1 MNRLDVLRGCDLFHG
16 LSDEQLGV
24 VEKLC
29 TTEVFEPG
37 ENLGKQGC
45 KQDKIFVIEEGTVA
59 IILEVGPLSQ
69 RQVQAASKF
78 DVVCWSGAIEP
89 NICTATA
96 RAIEKTKVLA
106 LNGKEFCGVCL
117 THPDMG
123 GRMCRGVARVI
134 ADRLR
139 QAYIQLLGV
148 TSQD

>member
-1 MNRLDVLRGCDLFHG
+1 MNKLDVLTGCDLFHG

-29 TTEVFEPG
+29 TTELFEPG
-37 ENLGKQGC
+37 ANLGKQGC

-96 RAIEKTKVLA
+96 RAIEKTKVLTFD
-106 LNGKEFCGVCL
+106 GKEFCQLCL
-117 THPDMG
+117 THPDIG
-123 GRMCRGVARVI
+123 CKVCWGVARVI
-134 ADRLR
+134 AARLR